1 MNIAITGCQWGDEGK
16 GKIVD
21 LLAEKADYVVRYNGG
36 GNAGHT
42 LVVNGKTTIL
52 HYVPSGVLRDKI
64 CVIGNGTVISLEK
77 LKEEINKLKA
87 DNINPKIFISELANI
102 ILPEDMESSKTEKA
116 ESTGRG
122 IRPTYIRKA
131 AREGIRMIDILNVDF
146 LHEDISRDKVK
157 ENIDYLK
164 EQGWAKPLITNVS
177 KLLNDAIKENKNI
190 LFEGAQGT
198 WLDVDFGSHP
208 YTTSSNAV
216 VSGAPTGSGI
226 GPHLINKCLGVV
238 KAYITR
244 VDRTGIS
251 PLPTQDDGE
260 GGNILREKG
269 GEFGATTG
277 RPRRCGWQDIPVL
290 RHSIL
295 VNGFNS
301 LILTKLDV
309 LDHLEE
315 LKICTKYEIN
325 GKEYDIAPADG
336 LMLRKAKPIYE
347 TLPGWKGQTT
357 AGIKNYDDLPENA
370 KKYIK
375 RIEELTDAKFSIIC
389 TGAERNDIIV
399 LEDPWS

>member
-1 MNIAITGCQWGDEGK
+1 M
-16 GKIVD
+16 
-21 LLAEKADYVVRYNGG
+21 L
-36 GNAGHT
+36 
-42 LVVNGKTTIL
+42 
-52 HYVPSGVLRDKI
+52 
-64 CVIGNGTVISLEK
+64 
-77 LKEEINKLKA
+77 
-87 DNINPKIFISELANI
+87 
-102 ILPEDMESSKTEKA
+102 
-116 ESTGRG
+116 
-122 IRPTYIRKA
+122 
-131 AREGIRMIDILNVDF
+131 DILNVDF

-157 ENIDYLK
+157 ENIAYLK
-164 EQGWAKPLITNVS
+164 EQEWAKPLITNVS
-177 KLLNDAIKENKNI
+177 KLLNDAIKDNKNI

-226 GPHLINKCLGVV
+226 GPHLINKCLGVI

-260 GGNILREKG
+260 AGKTLREHGK
-269 GEFGATTG
+269 EFGATTG

-370 KKYIK
+370 KNYIK
-375 RIEELTDAKFSIIC
+375 RIEELTETKFSIIC
-389 TGAERNDIIV
+389 TGAERNDIII
-399 LEDPWS
+399 LEDPWK